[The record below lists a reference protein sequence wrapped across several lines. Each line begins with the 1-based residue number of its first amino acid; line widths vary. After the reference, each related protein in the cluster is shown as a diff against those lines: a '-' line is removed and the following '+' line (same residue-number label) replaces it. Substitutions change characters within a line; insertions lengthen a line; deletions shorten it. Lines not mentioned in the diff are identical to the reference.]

1 MQSKIKITI
10 SILFFIGGGILLL
23 LHFSQSKSEKASI
36 NEVSIVIDEEESPTF
51 ASIFNGDKFQTSS
64 AIFFID
70 STPCSPC
77 INNVFDYVD
86 LLKEEGVYYH
96 AIFVN
101 KERSEVER
109 FFSIT
114 GLDMD
119 WSIITEDE
127 LPIELQKVKSRL
139 TFLTKGNRFFYS
151 VAISNNQTSSLE
163 YKKRILKDALE

>member
-1 MQSKIKITI
+1 MQSKIKIII
-10 SILFFIGGGILLL
+10 SILFFIGGGMFLL
-23 LHFSQSKSEKASI
+23 LHFNQSKPEKASI
-36 NEVSIVIDEEESPTF
+36 NEVSIIIDEKETPSF
-51 ASIFNGDKFQTSS
+51 ASIFSGNSFQTST

-77 INNVFDYVD
+77 INNVFEYVD
-86 LLKEEGVYYH
+86 LLKKERVYYH
-96 AIFVN
+96 AIFVD

-119 WSIITEDE
+119 WSIIKEDE
-127 LPIELQKVKSRL
+127 LPVELQGVKSRL
-139 TFLTKGNRFFYS
+139 AFLTEGSRFFYS
-151 VAISNNQTSSLE
+151 VVISNNQTSSLE